1 MSETSYSIRIIY
13 YKCKVTFWNGIF
25 IAVITCNYINERTIG
40 TNKTKISRPSDLPGD
55 QISEI
60 WHPGGQSD
68 HPACPSLIS
77 LQQ

>member
-25 IAVITCNYINERTIG
+25 IVVITCNYID
-40 TNKTKISRPSDLPGD
+40 KTKILRPSDLPGD